1 MKSGI
6 RTSSIRTIALATLV
20 SIASLSQT
28 LHAQITSPAARVDVP
43 FSFDYGTTHFSSGV
57 YILTMNGQNLLTVR
71 HYDRAATAMVR
82 ADWSMTPA
90 RTSVVIFKKYGDR
103 YFLEQVREAGAVTH
117 IDVLQSQAEKRAT
130 RELASRG
137 TEATQIALALLPER
151 TNGN

>member
-1 MKSGI
+1 
-6 RTSSIRTIALATLV
+6 
-20 SIASLSQT
+20 
-28 LHAQITSPAARVDVP
+28 
-43 FSFDYGTTHFSSGV
+43 
-57 YILTMNGQNLLTVR
+57 
-71 HYDRAATAMVR
+71 MVR